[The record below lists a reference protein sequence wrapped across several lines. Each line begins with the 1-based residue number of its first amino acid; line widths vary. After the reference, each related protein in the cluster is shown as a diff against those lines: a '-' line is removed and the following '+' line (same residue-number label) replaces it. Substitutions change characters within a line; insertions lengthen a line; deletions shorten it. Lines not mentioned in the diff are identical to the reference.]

1 MTNATNNDDQINID
15 QELAVADFG
24 GRKLAV
30 LLASL
35 PVDDEVK
42 EGFLVWAESASL
54 DELQDMEEILE
65 LLFLRVQAQGAGE
78 EEFKEELIKI
88 KNEMDADEEKINGE
102 FLAKLAEIEA
112 LIKV

>member
-1 MTNATNNDDQINID
+1 MD
-15 QELAVADFG
+15 QELAAADFG

-30 LLASL
+30 LIASL

-42 EGFLVWAESASL
+42 EGFLVWAENASL

-78 EEFKEELIKI
+78 EELKEELMKI
-88 KNEMDADEEKINGE
+88 KKEMDEDDDKTNIE
-102 FLAKLAEIEA
+102 FLAKLQEIES